1 MVPAVWDGGG
11 VRTRRME
18 SCLVMRM
25 FLSRTH
31 SGLTA
36 VVRARQVLSAVTV
49 KLSHVDWYR
58 TVSQ

>member
-1 MVPAVWDGGG
+1 
-11 VRTRRME
+11 ME

-49 KLSHVDWYR
+49 KLSHIDWYR
-58 TVSQ
+58 MVSQ